1 MVLHMAENKIPKI
14 TINGKKENNDFN
26 ATMLNVDKK
35 ISILASILE
44 TDKSDIMIEML
55 DKSASEMLKKNK
67 DKIDSL
73 L

>member
-1 MVLHMAENKIPKI
+1 MAENKIPKI
-14 TINGKKENNDFN
+14 TINGKKDNDDFN

-44 TDKSDIMIEML
+44 TDKSDLMVEML

>member
-1 MVLHMAENKIPKI
+1 MVLLMAENKIPKI
-14 TINGKKENNDFN
+14 TINGKKDNDDFN

>member
-1 MVLHMAENKIPKI
+1 MAENKIPKI
-14 TINGKKENNDFN
+14 TINGKKENDDFN